1 MKLKILK
8 ASATLSM
15 VIASST
21 NILADSNVTTEELK
35 DMSDPLA
42 VYTRAGIG
50 VTNRGINLKFGLEYK
65 TDNANDNAMHVLEI
79 KGIGGDVIGWDGD
92 YVRSNSV
99 DSLRYRNLSVN
110 KTNGRGTQID
120 ITYDRH
126 RESGTLSYS
135 LLQGLPKWNGFNF
148 YPLLGV
154 GLSYA
159 NNALQDDGSIHS
171 GLSIPGAFAV
181 VGMYGK
187 YTVNDN
193 IWLNYN
199 PFWSTGLV
207 GSDIFMD
214 HGFEGHSSVL
224 THEATISYKLSP
236 RSNIRY
242 YANWSEYIDFNDGA
256 HRIEYNYQF

>member
-1 MKLKILK
+1 MSIPKTTVALCLYL
-8 ASATLSM
+8 ACSANIS
-15 VIASST
+15 ADT
-21 NILADSNVTTEELK
+21 NTTTEALE

-65 TDNANDNAMHVLEI
+65 TDDVNKNSMHVIEI
-79 KGIGGDVIGWDGD
+79 KGIGGDAIGWDGD
-92 YVRSNSV
+92 YIRSNSV
-99 DSLRYRNLSVN
+99 DSLRYRNLSVD

-120 ITYDRH
+120 LTYNRH
-126 RESGTLSYS
+126 SESGTLSYS
-135 LLQGLPKWNGFNF
+135 LLQGLPKWHGFNF
-148 YPLLGV
+148 YPLLGA

-159 NNALQDDGSIHS
+159 NNALQDDGSIQS
-171 GLSIPGAFAV
+171 GLSVPGAFAV

-187 YTVNDN
+187 YTVNDH

-199 PFWSTGLV
+199 PFWSTGLI
-207 GSDIFMD
+207 GSDLFMD

-224 THEATISYKLSP
+224 THEATVSYKLSP

-242 YANWSEYIDFNDGA
+242 YANWSEYIDFDDGA